1 MAGVDR
7 ARSRLPKTRPQAP
20 LVPVTL
26 TIKEVPDLVADK
38 LRARAAASHRSLQGE
53 LMAILEEAMLQSARQ
68 AGEPEPPAY
77 FTRSAAQRA
86 SQPAARKAP
95 VHGRRLTL
103 GELWERSRRLG
114 PGSKTE
120 SAAIVRA
127 LRDERY
133 GR

>member
-1 MAGVDR
+1 M
-7 ARSRLPKTRPQAP
+7 
-20 LVPVTL
+20 PVTL
-26 TIKEVPDLVADK
+26 TIKQVPDRVADK

-53 LMAILEEAMLQSARQ
+53 LMAILEETMLQSTRQ
-68 AGEPEPPAY
+68 ASQLEPPAY
-77 FTRSAAQRA
+77 FARSAAKHA
-86 SQPAARKAP
+86 SQPAARKRP
-95 VHGRRLTL
+95 VRGRRLTL

-114 PGSKTE
+114 PGSKSE